1 MKQYYEKELFDRID
15 KYRKQV
21 LDVLRENGNYH
32 YSDEINLKVNEFSIN
47 YYRWKHPFQG
57 SWEVKELFDPIKL
70 NYTKKLIKPNSV
82 VLDIG
87 AHTGNMSVAY
97 SLFANKVISF
107 EPNPATFDVLK
118 QNSQLNTN
126 IIPYNFGCSNED
138 GELEFHYSDSG
149 FNNGGLASALDNGI
163 GVTGHNVPIEV
174 YCVNI
179 DRFIKLLHN
188 EDYNNISFIKIDCEG
203 HDKEILPT
211 LKNII
216 KNNKPIIQTE
226 IYDGLTDREKVE
238 LIEVIDSLEYDC
250 YNFTTDNDDIDS
262 ICDKITTN
270 SVNDLKLSSGHN
282 LICMPRDLND
292 TK

>member
-107 EPNPATFDVLK
+107 EPNPATAFGK
-118 QNSQLNTN
+118 QEKPT
-126 IIPYNFGCSNED
+126 
-138 GELEFHYSDSG
+138 
-149 FNNGGLASALDNGI
+149 
-163 GVTGHNVPIEV
+163 
-174 YCVNI
+174 
-179 DRFIKLLHN
+179 LHRWCWQRKP
-188 EDYNNISFIKIDCEG
+188 ISF
-203 HDKEILPT
+203 PQA
-211 LKNII
+211 
-216 KNNKPIIQTE
+216 IQ
-226 IYDGLTDREKVE
+226 
-238 LIEVIDSLEYDC
+238 
-250 YNFTTDNDDIDS
+250 
-262 ICDKITTN
+262 ITPH
-270 SVNDLKLSSGHN
+270 LAK
-282 LICMPRDLND
+282 
-292 TK
+292 